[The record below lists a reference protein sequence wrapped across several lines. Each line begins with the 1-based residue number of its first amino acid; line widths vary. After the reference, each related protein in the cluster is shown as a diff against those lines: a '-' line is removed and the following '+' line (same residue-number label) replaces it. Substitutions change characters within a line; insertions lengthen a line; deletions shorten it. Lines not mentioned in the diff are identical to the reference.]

1 MKPGVLIG
9 VILIGLGLVSLLYQ
23 GITYTSEETVLD
35 IGPIT
40 ATAETEESIPLP
52 PMLGGIAL
60 VAGTV
65 LVVTGMKKG

>member
-9 VILIGLGLVSLLYQ
+9 AILIGLGLVSLLHQ

-35 IGPIT
+35 IAPIT

-52 PMLGGIAL
+52 PILGGIAL
-60 VAGTV
+60 VAGTL